1 MGCHPSFH
9 LSFFLCCFCF
19 SSLRCHPRLYLCLI
33 LVPLVSNFWASPF
46 IVSCQHIPF
55 FQFVYNILLP
65 YLCLGH
71 HPSFSLIKT
80 SHIPLVSL
88 QNIYSLSLFS
98 VCALFLEN
106 FLQGIPL
113 PRVYLGQPLFLELLM
128 ASPSFD
134 YV

>member
-1 MGCHPSFH
+1 MPSQFPFK
-9 LSFFLCCFCF
+9 LFSLLFLFLIIEMSSQVIPVLNF
-19 SSLRCHPRLYLCLI
+19 SSFGF
-33 LVPLVSNFWASPF
+33 NFWASPF
-46 IVSCQHIPF
+46 IESCQHIPF

-106 FLQGIPL
+106 LLQGIPL
-113 PRVYLGQPLFLELLM
+113 PRVYLGQSLFLELLM